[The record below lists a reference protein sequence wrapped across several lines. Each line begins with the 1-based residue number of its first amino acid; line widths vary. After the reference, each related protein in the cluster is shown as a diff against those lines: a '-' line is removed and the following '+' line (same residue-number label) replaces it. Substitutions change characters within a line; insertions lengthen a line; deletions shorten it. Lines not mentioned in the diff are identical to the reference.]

1 MSYDQIDFPKGE
13 FKALI
18 FDLDGTLVDSM
29 PAHFQAWCAALE
41 DHGAPGIFG
50 EDVFYAMGGRPTK
63 DIVKELN
70 GELNRSLDPDAVSAS
85 KRMAFLAILDQIDI
99 IEPVVNF
106 AKEHHGKVPLAVAT
120 GGTRKIATLTLE
132 KAGILDLFDTIVTAD
147 DVECGKPD
155 PEVFLKAA
163 ERIGVDPKDCVAF
176 EDAAPGIM
184 AAQTAGMKVVSV
196 PTPIKILS

>member
-85 KRMAFLAILDQIDI
+85 KRMAFLEILDQIDI